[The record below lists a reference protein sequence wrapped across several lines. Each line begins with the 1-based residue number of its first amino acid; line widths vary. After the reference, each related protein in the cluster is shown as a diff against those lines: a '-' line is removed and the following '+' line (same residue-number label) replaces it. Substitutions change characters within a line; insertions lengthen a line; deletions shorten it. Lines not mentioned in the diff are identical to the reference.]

1 MVMNKQ
7 TKILM
12 DTVIYLANK
21 VWDIIEENELQ
32 DEQEVLS
39 WLDTLNEISIRG

>member
-1 MVMNKQ
+1 
-7 TKILM
+7 M

-21 VWDIIEENELQ
+21 VWDIVEENELQ

-39 WLDTLNEISIRG
+39 WLDTLNEISVRG

>member
-21 VWDIIEENELQ
+21 VWEIVEENELQ

-39 WLDTLNEISIRG
+39 WLDTLNEISVRG

>member
-1 MVMNKQ
+1 MNKQ

-12 DTVIYLANK
+12 DTVLYLANK

-32 DEQEVLS
+32 DEQEVLNY
-39 WLDTLNEISIRG
+39 LDELNEISIRG

>member
-39 WLDTLNEISIRG
+39 WLDTLNEISVRG

>member
-7 TKILM
+7 TKVLM

-32 DEQEVLS
+32 DEQEVLNY
-39 WLDTLNEISIRG
+39 LDELNEISIRG

>member
-21 VWDIIEENELQ
+21 VWDIVEENELQ

>member
-1 MVMNKQ
+1 
-7 TKILM
+7 M

-32 DEQEVLS
+32 DTQEVLNY
-39 WLDTLNEISIRG
+39 LDELNEISVRG

>member
-1 MVMNKQ
+1 MNKQ

-12 DTVIYLANK
+12 DTVLYLANK

-32 DEQEVLS
+32 DEQEVLQY
-39 WLDTLNEISIRG
+39 LDTLNEISVRG

>member
-21 VWDIIEENELQ
+21 VWDIVEENELQ

-39 WLDTLNEISIRG
+39 WLDTLNEISVRG

>member
-1 MVMNKQ
+1 
-7 TKILM
+7 M

-39 WLDTLNEISIRG
+39 WLDTLNEISVRG

>member
-1 MVMNKQ
+1 MIMNKQ
-7 TKILM
+7 TKVLM

-21 VWDIIEENELQ
+21 VWDIVEENELQ

-39 WLDTLNEISIRG
+39 WLDTLNEISVRG